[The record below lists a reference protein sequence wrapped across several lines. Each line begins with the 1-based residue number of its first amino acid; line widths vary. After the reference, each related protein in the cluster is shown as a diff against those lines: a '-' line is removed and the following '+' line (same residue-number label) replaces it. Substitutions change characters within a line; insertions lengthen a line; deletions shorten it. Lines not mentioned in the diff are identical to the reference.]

1 MERKM
6 EKVFC
11 NISDKEHRSNR
22 FNSWYFTPLF
32 FCLNKKKRG
41 LRDVVEES
49 QASFIYKK
57 KCLPFR
63 ELEWQPN
70 CRLFTSE
77 RGAKSYT
84 RTKASLALNHPKCQP
99 RNQLLQIKI
108 RIV

>member
-57 KCLPFR
+57 NVYFSGNSSGNQTADFLPAR
-63 ELEWQPN
+63 E
-70 CRLFTSE
+70 
-77 RGAKSYT
+77 
-84 RTKASLALNHPKCQP
+84 ALNP
-99 RNQLLQIKI
+99 I
-108 RIV
+108 REQKLP